1 MKPATL
7 MVLAIT
13 LGANGA
19 LAADPTSSASAP
31 APRDQ
36 IFEVLDTN
44 RDGQLTFSEA
54 FPHPQLSNAF
64 NVLDTN
70 ADGTLSRAEVA
81 AVIR

>member
-1 MKPATL
+1 MRYA
-7 MVLAIT
+7 VLA
-13 LGANGA
+13 LVLFSGSV
-19 LAADPTSSASAP
+19 LAADPTGSASAP

-70 ADGTLSRAEVA
+70 ADGTLSRAEA
-81 AVIR
+81 SAITR

>member
-1 MKPATL
+1 MRYL
-7 MVLAIT
+7 VLFSV
-13 LGANGA
+13 LFSVPA
-19 LAADPTSSASAP
+19 LAADPTGSASAP

-70 ADGTLSRAEVA
+70 ADGTLSRAEA
-81 AVIR
+81 SAITR

>member
-1 MKPATL
+1 MRY
-7 MVLAIT
+7 VL
-13 LGANGA
+13 LVSLLFSVPA
-19 LAADPTSSASAP
+19 LAADPTGSASAP

-70 ADGTLSRAEVA
+70 ADGTLSRAEA
-81 AVIR
+81 SAIAR

>member
-1 MKPATL
+1 MRHA
-7 MVLAIT
+7 VLA
-13 LGANGA
+13 LVFFSGSA
-19 LAADPTSSASAP
+19 LAADPTGSASAP

-70 ADGTLSRAEVA
+70 ADGTLSRAEA
-81 AVIR
+81 SAITR

>member
-1 MKPATL
+1 MRYV
-7 MVLAIT
+7 VLVS
-13 LGANGA
+13 LLFSVPV
-19 LAADPTSSASAP
+19 LAADPTGSASAP
-31 APRDQ
+31 APRDR

-70 ADGTLSRAEVA
+70 ADGTLSRAEA
-81 AVIR
+81 SAIAR

>member
-1 MKPATL
+1 MRYA
-7 MVLAIT
+7 VLA
-13 LGANGA
+13 LVFFPGPV
-19 LAADPTSSASAP
+19 LAADPTGSASAP

-44 RDGQLTFSEA
+44 RDGRLTFSEA

-70 ADGTLSRAEVA
+70 ADGTLSRAEA
-81 AVIR
+81 SAITR

>member
-1 MKPATL
+1 
-7 MVLAIT
+7 MVLAIST
-13 LGANGA
+13 ANGA
-19 LAADPTSSASAP
+19 IAADATGSASAP

-70 ADGTLSRAEVA
+70 ADGTLSRAEA
-81 AVIR
+81 SAIAR